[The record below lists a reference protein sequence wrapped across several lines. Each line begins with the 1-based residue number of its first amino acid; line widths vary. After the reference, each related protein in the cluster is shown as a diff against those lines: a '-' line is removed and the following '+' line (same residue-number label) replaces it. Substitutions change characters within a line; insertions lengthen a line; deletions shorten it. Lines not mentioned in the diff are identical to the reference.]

1 MAWLVRKAHEMGTVR
16 SIALVGALGW
26 SAALIVGAC
35 VVPVYSSDGPAG
47 RGSATLVGENGAGVI
62 GVVIIP
68 LVVSVVVAAVLNRR
82 SAAPNAGPVAWTA
95 TGLLATFN
103 VLALLSIGIFVL
115 PVTVCLVVACM
126 QHARG
131 TVVVRAS

>member
-1 MAWLVRKAHEMGTVR
+1 
-16 SIALVGALGW
+16 
-26 SAALIVGAC
+26 
-35 VVPVYSSDGPAG
+35 
-47 RGSATLVGENGAGVI
+47 LVGENGTGVI
-62 GVVIIP
+62 GVVVIP
-68 LVVSVVVAAVLNRR
+68 LVVAVVVAAVLSRR
-82 SAAPNAGPVAWTA
+82 STAPSAGPDAWTA